1 MILKLIIIFIAGLV
15 IDLLI
20 TKYTGYI
27 ASKKRGMAAMMSIL
41 ITVAN
46 FIFLTLLLKD
56 SLANGIFNIMA
67 YAGGGG
73 LGTFLAV
80 K

>member
-1 MILKLIIIFIAGLV
+1 MILKLIIIFIAGAV

-20 TKYTGYI
+20 TKYTAYI

-46 FIFLTLLLKD
+46 FVFLTIILKD